1 MAHQQLTDRERY
13 QIEALKAEGYRQ
25 TEIARSRRRSPST
38 ICRELAGNSHAKG
51 LAGKFGHQEER
62 QQKSEKLDGA
72 LRSMSRSLGD

>member
-38 ICRELAGNSHAKG
+38 RQAIPMQRASGQVWPSRGAT
-51 LAGKFGHQEER
+51 AEE
-62 QQKSEKLDGA
+62 
-72 LRSMSRSLGD
+72 